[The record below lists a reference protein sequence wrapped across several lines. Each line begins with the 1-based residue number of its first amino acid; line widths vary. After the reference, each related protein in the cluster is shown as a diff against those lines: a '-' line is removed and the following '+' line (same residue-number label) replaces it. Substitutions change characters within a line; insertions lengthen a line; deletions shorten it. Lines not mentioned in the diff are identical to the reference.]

1 MTTQP
6 KTGVFARALSIVII
20 FGVLL
25 APITV
30 VYSASTYT
38 ISGTLVNEDGSY
50 IEGAIVHVW
59 TESYVVS
66 GDTFQGDYV
75 TNATSDD
82 EGYFKLVLDRQSYT
96 LIIEK
101 AGYLS
106 VELTVDIS
114 STTGFSYNLDPIMM
128 EKSISV
134 STPASTLLIH
144 DGERFEIP
152 LTLTNGGDDETVF
165 VTVEAHDGYEMS
177 ITNPE
182 GQLVEGFDIAS
193 GGTIS
198 LTLTVVAPNPAVDAD
213 LTVKVV
219 GEVEVDYVIHFQVVV
234 AEGDLLRCI
243 YPGRSV
249 LPSESV
255 DFTITLTNPLYYTKT
270 FQLALEAP
278 EDWTFYVKNGDGEQV
293 NAVTLDAG
301 EAVTLHV
308 TGAVPSDAEK
318 GDYSF
323 SIKANY
329 SGETFSLPLTVTV
342 KIESPQL
349 TITSKYPSQTVS
361 LGEATT
367 YPIIITNPGAKQLV
381 NLSADGVPNGWTVAF
396 KTSAGVQI
404 NSILVSAG
412 SSEELSVEVT
422 PSLDAD
428 NSAYEITVLAESDY
442 TSGEI
447 VLDAN
452 IGGSY
457 GLRMSVSSL
466 YFETNAGTTTTDVI
480 TLTNNGYSALNN
492 LEIEITAPSDDWNVT
507 VSPIRVTTLEADS
520 KTTFTLTITPP
531 DDASPQDYLIY
542 VTATSNELETDQQ
555 SIRVTINTESS
566 YSIYGIVLLLAG
578 IGIFVL
584 IYKKLKRK

>member
-1 MTTQP
+1 
-6 KTGVFARALSIVII
+6 
-20 FGVLL
+20 
-25 APITV
+25 
-30 VYSASTYT
+30 
-38 ISGTLVNEDGSY
+38 
-50 IEGAIVHVW
+50 
-59 TESYVVS
+59 
-66 GDTFQGDYV
+66 
-75 TNATSDD
+75 
-82 EGYFKLVLDRQSYT
+82 
-96 LIIEK
+96 
-101 AGYLS
+101 
-106 VELTVDIS
+106 
-114 STTGFSYNLDPIMM
+114 
-128 EKSISV
+128 
-134 STPASTLLIH
+134 
-144 DGERFEIP
+144 
-152 LTLTNGGDDETVF
+152 
-165 VTVEAHDGYEMS
+165 
-177 ITNPE
+177 
-182 GQLVEGFDIAS
+182 
-193 GGTIS
+193 
-198 LTLTVVAPNPAVDAD
+198 
-213 LTVKVV
+213 
-219 GEVEVDYVIHFQVVV
+219 
-234 AEGDLLRCI
+234 
-243 YPGRSV
+243 
-249 LPSESV
+249 
-255 DFTITLTNPLYYTKT
+255 
-270 FQLALEAP
+270 
-278 EDWTFYVKNGDGEQV
+278 
-293 NAVTLDAG
+293 
-301 EAVTLHV
+301 V

-361 LGEATT
+361 LGETTT

-404 NSILVSAG
+404 NSILVSAD

-442 TSGEI
+442 TAGEI

-457 GLRMSVSSL
+457 SLRMSVSSL

-480 TLTNNGYSALNN
+480 TLTNNGYSTLNN

-542 VTATSNELETDQQ
+542 VTATSNEVETDQQ